1 MYCAFSVAL
10 GSTHV
15 PRLHV
20 DEAFSPVVC
29 VESLLS
35 LPASAALEDL
45 HKGVVWSATLNS
57 ELEDEG

>member
-15 PRLHV
+15 PRIHV
-20 DEAFSPVVC
+20 DEAFSPIVC
-29 VESLLS
+29 VESLLL
-35 LPASAALEDL
+35 LPALAALEDL
-45 HKGVVWSATLNS
+45 HKGVVWSAMLNS